1 VRWLVDQWE
10 WPYAA
15 AFTALFLLV
24 LAPLWWD
31 ANGAALGLVY
41 LQLPVYMLH
50 QLEEHRGDAFRR
62 FVNERLAGG
71 REALTPRATFVINSA
86 GVWGIDIVSLWLAY
100 EVEIAFGLIA
110 VYLTAAN
117 ALVHIAGAIA
127 MRAYNPGLATAV
139 ALFVPVSVW
148 GAIEVTDA
156 ADAGLGYQVLAIAI
170 AVGVHAAI
178 MLYLRARIAELERRS
193 PARWDHAPRR

>member
-1 VRWLVDQWE
+1 MRWLVDEWE

-15 AFTALFLLV
+15 AFAAAVLLV
-24 LAPLWWD
+24 LAPLWWE
-31 ANGAALGLVY
+31 ATSAALGLVY

-62 FVNERLAGG
+62 FVNQRLAGG
-71 REALTPRATFVINSA
+71 REALTRQATFVINSA
-86 GVWGIDIVSLWLAY
+86 GVWGVDLVSLWLAY
-100 EVEIAFGLIA
+100 EVDLAFGLIA

-139 ALFVPVSVW
+139 ALFVPISIW
-148 GAIEVTDA
+148 GAIEVSDA
-156 ADAGLGYQVLAIAI
+156 SGAGVGYQLLAIGLAI
-170 AVGVHAAI
+170 GVHAAI
-178 MLYLRARIAELERRS
+178 IVYLRARIAQLERRS
-193 PARWDHAPRR
+193 PARFDHTARP